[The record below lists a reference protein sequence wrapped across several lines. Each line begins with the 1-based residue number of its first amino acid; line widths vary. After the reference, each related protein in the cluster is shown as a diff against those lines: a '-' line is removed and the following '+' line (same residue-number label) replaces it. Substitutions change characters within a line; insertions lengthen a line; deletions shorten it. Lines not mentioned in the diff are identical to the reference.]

1 MKKIFAFLL
10 SAVFVLGCNKT
21 TTDSNTA
28 LSTDKLTITYVTSPL
43 NVPSI
48 VEKNKE
54 FFKSET
60 PNINLNY
67 AEITSG
73 AEQTL
78 ALASNDV
85 QILHAVG
92 GTSIIAA
99 AAGTDIKVINMYSR
113 APEAFAM
120 YSKNN
125 NLNSPEDLKGK
136 TIAGPFGTNLHE
148 LLVSYLKNSNLKLED
163 VNFINMNIP
172 DALAALEANKIDV
185 ALLGGPAAYKAAKLG
200 HHKISDGTGYIEA
213 IIAVC
218 TSQKY
223 YIEHKDVVDKFIET
237 QKNVRK
243 FMKNNTE
250 ETKKIIMEE
259 LKIDEEAFN
268 TMYGQYD
275 FDIEIKDKDIEGL
288 QKTADFMYE
297 SKMIKNP
304 VDVKKLILNIKF
316 N

>member
-1 MKKIFAFLL
+1 MKKIFTFLL

-92 GTSIIAA
+92 GSSIIAA
-99 AAGTDIKVINMYSR
+99 AAAGADIKVINMYSR
-113 APEAFAM
+113 APKAFAM

-125 NLNSPEDLKGK
+125 NLISAEDLKGK

-148 LLVSYLKNSNLKLED
+148 LLVSYLKNSNLNLED

-223 YIEHKDVVDKFIET
+223 YVEHKDVVDKFIET
-237 QKNVRK
+237 QKNIRK

-250 ETKKIIMEE
+250 ETRKIVMEE

-297 SKMIKNP
+297 AKMIKNP
-304 VDVKKLILNIKF
+304 VDVKELILDI
-316 N
+316 

>member
-1 MKKIFAFLL
+1 MPGLD
-10 SAVFVLGCNKT
+10 V
-21 TTDSNTA
+21 
-28 LSTDKLTITYVTSPL
+28 
-43 NVPSI
+43 
-48 VEKNKE
+48 
-54 FFKSET
+54 
-60 PNINLNY
+60 NY

-92 GTSIIAA
+92 GSSIIAA
-99 AAGTDIKVINMYSR
+99 AAGGADIKVINMYSR

-120 YSKNN
+120 YSKDN
-125 NLNSPEDLKGK
+125 NLNSAEDLKGK

-148 LLVSYLKNSNLKLED
+148 LLVSYLKSSNLKLED
-163 VNFINMNIP
+163 VKFVNMSIP
-172 DALAALEANKIDV
+172 DAIAALEAGKIDV
-185 ALLGGPAAYKAAKLG
+185 ALLGGPAAYKASKLG
-200 HHKISDGTGYIEA
+200 HHKIADGKGYIEA

-223 YIEHKDVVDKFIET
+223 YEEHKDIVDKFIET
-237 QKNVRK
+237 QKNIRD
-243 FMKNNTE
+243 FMKNNAE
-250 ETKKIIMEE
+250 ETKKIVMEE

-268 TMYGQYD
+268 AMYGQYD

-297 SKMIKNP
+297 AEMIKNP
-304 VDVKKLILNIKF
+304 VDVKTLILNK
-316 N
+316 